1 MRRDQL
7 RRVVPPPRPRRL
19 TQLYAGLVL
28 YGFSDALMLLAGL
41 GVDPWD
47 VLHQGLSRRLGLG
60 VGTWA
65 IIVGAVVLSLWVP
78 LRQRPGFGTL
88 SNVVVVGAVIDLCM
102 ATIPAPDGLTL
113 RTVFLLA
120 GVGLNGVATGA
131 YIGAGLGPGP
141 RDGVMTGLAA
151 RGHSIRV
158 VRTGLELSVLAG
170 GWVLGGTV
178 GVGTVVYAVAIGPLA
193 HIFIPL
199 LRIDEPVRLAPAGEV
214 DASEAERAASDGEPG
229 RAFGEREPRTQ
240 NCHDGDQAVQ
250 RGYADGARSRERE

>member
-1 MRRDQL
+1 MPFRQAEA
-7 RRVVPPPRPRRL
+7 VPPPRLRRL

-28 YGFSDALMLLAGL
+28 YGFSDALLLLAGL

-47 VLHQGLSRRLGLG
+47 VLHQGLSRELGLG

-65 IIVGAVVLSLWVP
+65 IIVGAAVLTLWVP

-102 ATIPAPDGLTL
+102 ATIPAPTGLAA
-113 RTVFLLA
+113 RFAVMLA
-120 GVGLNGVATGA
+120 GVFLNGVATGA

-141 RDGVMTGLAA
+141 RDGLMTGLAA

-158 VRTGLELSVLAG
+158 VRTGIELTVLAS
-170 GWVLGGTV
+170 GWLLGGTV
-178 GVGTVVYAVAIGPLA
+178 GIGTVVYALGIGPLA

-199 LRIDEPVRLAPAGEV
+199 LRIDGK
-214 DASEAERAASDGEPG
+214 RAARASPEP
-229 RAFGEREPRTQ
+229 
-240 NCHDGDQAVQ
+240 AVAETGLQ
-250 RGYADGARSRERE
+250 SARPPS

>member
-1 MRRDQL
+1 MNRL
-7 RRVVPPPRPRRL
+7 RRLVPPPRPRRL

-47 VLHQGLSRRLGLG
+47 VFHQGLSRRFGLG

-65 IIVGAVVLSLWVP
+65 IIVGAIVLALWIP
-78 LRQRPGFGTL
+78 LRQRPGFGTV
-88 SNVVVVGAVIDLCM
+88 SNVIVVGAVIDLCL
-102 ATIPAPDGLTL
+102 ATIPTPHGLALQTF
-113 RTVFLLA
+113 FLLA

-141 RDGVMTGLAA
+141 RDGLMTGLAA

-158 VRTGLELSVLAG
+158 VRTAIELTVLVT
-170 GWVLGGTV
+170 GWLLGGTV
-178 GVGTVVYAVAIGPLA
+178 GVGTVVYALAIGPLA

-199 LRIDEPVRLAPAGEV
+199 LRIDEPVPVQGRSPA
-214 DASEAERAASDGEPG
+214 AWP
-229 RAFGEREPRTQ
+229 EPRTP
-240 NCHDGDQAVQ
+240 
-250 RGYADGARSRERE
+250 